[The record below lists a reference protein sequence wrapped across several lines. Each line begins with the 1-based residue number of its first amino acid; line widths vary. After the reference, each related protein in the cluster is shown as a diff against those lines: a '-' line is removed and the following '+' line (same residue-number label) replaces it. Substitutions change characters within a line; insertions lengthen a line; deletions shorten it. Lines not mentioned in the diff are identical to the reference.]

1 MFLKIKQPI
10 QVLTG
15 RQIAEEIGVSD
26 LKITAVGIGDIGSA
40 GSLIVTATFVYEK
53 KNYQTRAITIPDKF
67 QEEHRDEIQ
76 AFIKLMLE
84 GVAANEQYAGEIIED
99 EKEAKLDDT
108 VRN

>member
-26 LKITAVGIGDIGSA
+26 LKVTAVGIGDIGGP

-53 KNYQTRAITIPDKF
+53 KNYQTRSIVIPDKF
-67 QEEHRDEIQ
+67 QEEHKDEIQ
-76 AFIKLMLE
+76 AFIRLMLE
-84 GVAANEQYAGEIIED
+84 GISANEQYAGEIIDD
-99 EKEAKLDDT
+99 EKEAKNDKA
-108 VRN
+108 